1 MDSTSDYL
9 ETLWDNLLSR
19 DPERVR
25 AAFKALTRG
34 EKRSVRAH
42 LKRMSSESDWHIE
55 QRESA
60 RAALRALDKEM
71 GEK

>member
-1 MDSTSDYL
+1 MDSNSDYL

-19 DPERVR
+19 DPERIR
-25 AAFKALTRG
+25 DAFKALTRG
-34 EKRSVRAH
+34 EKRAVLAH

-60 RAALRALDKEM
+60 RAALRALGEEM
-71 GEK
+71 GAK